1 MANLGDVA
9 VQATMSGT
17 VQLVCTVC
25 GEVVD
30 LDDLT
35 AVADVANVAGEHQCA
50 EQEEDREETYGL
62 G

>member
-1 MANLGDVA
+1 VANLGDVA
-9 VQATMSGT
+9 VQATMAGT

-30 LDDLT
+30 VEDLT
-35 AVADVANVAGEHQCA
+35 AVSDLANVAGEHQCS
-50 EQEEDREETYGL
+50 EQEEDREETYGP